1 MSAISGSARWVA
13 QGVDPSR
20 AANGSFADESR
31 STRRLPPAL
40 PPVSPPLPAER
51 TRSGTRRLPPPP
63 LPQRPQPAARREE
76 ESDLPLLDFAPGTR
90 AGELARFAPPPTPS
104 RGEAAVAPPESRASE
119 PAPSGPTSSES
130 SPTRRARRSEPG
142 WRVVSAVACRVCGSS
157 LEAATCK
164 RCGET
169 APRPG
174 ESPSSASSPPLPDH
188 PPASRRTMPLIG
200 ALACAAIGLPVTL
213 FLEGEARHLALGV
226 DLVLGAL
233 AGPFVSR
240 GAGLVAFSLV
250 GASGATSKV
259 ALGTL
264 LGSLALS
271 WDALQTDPLLLGL
284 LGATLFA
291 TAILGGLL
299 TLVLGPDPDLS
310 DSAPA

>member
-40 PPVSPPLPAER
+40 PPAPSALPAER

-63 LPQRPQPAARREE
+63 LPQRPQPVARREE

-104 RGEAAVAPPESRASE
+104 RGESAVTAPES
-119 PAPSGPTSSES
+119 PPSGPAPAGPASEAS
-130 SPTRRARRSEPG
+130 PPTRRARRSEPG
-142 WRVVSAVACRVCGSS
+142 WRAVSAVACRVCGSS

-174 ESPSSASSPPLPDH
+174 ESPSSASSPPLPEH
-188 PPASRRTMPLIG
+188 PPASRRTMPLMG

-240 GAGLVAFSLV
+240 GGGLVAFSLA
-250 GASGATSKV
+250 GASGASGKV

-299 TLVLGPDPDLS
+299 SLALGPDPDLS